1 MAFITGAIIG
11 LTIGVVIMSAV
22 ALAIN
27 ESWATKCREIN
38 NRWYNTAMMIIHR
51 KLDKDKDNTNE

>member
-1 MAFITGAIIG
+1 MAFIIG
-11 LTIGVVIMSAV
+11 LIMGLAIGVVIMSAV

-38 NRWYNTAMMIIHR
+38 NNWYRTAMMIIHR
-51 KLDKDKDNTNE
+51 KPDKDEDNTNE